1 MADTPSDEGR
11 RVRAHTPPAAT
22 PWLRLDL
29 ARELDDLARELDGR
43 TGHKARTLAKHDDLR
58 VVVIALR
65 AGARIP
71 EHKTDGRVAIQTVR
85 GHLRVRAQ
93 GQIVDLPAGSVLA
106 LDRGLPHDVEAV
118 EDSGL
123 LLTIAWP
130 GPR

>member
-11 RVRAHTPPAAT
+11 RVRAHVPPAST

-29 ARELDDLARELDGR
+29 GHELDDLARELDGR
-43 TGHKARTLAKHDDLR
+43 TAHKARTLAKHDDLR
-58 VVVIALR
+58 VVVVALR

-85 GHLRVRAQ
+85 GHLRVRTQ
-93 GQIVDLPAGSVLA
+93 GQLVDLPAGTVLT